1 MKLYEKFNF
10 LTCIILFYSYSLSVG
25 AKEKVIIIADEISV
39 SNQGVKL
46 IATGNVKIQYGDY
59 QLNTTELTYDKEKN
73 LLSANHPIELKNKN
87 VFKIIASS
95 AEISDDFKKIIA
107 SHASA
112 LIEKTF
118 YVRSQKMVRFKNGQ
132 SSFYSSIGT
141 TCEVCPSSPVP
152 MWQIKSEMIRH
163 DSKKHQLHF
172 KNARMEF
179 LGLPVFY
186 TPYLRIPEPGVKRAT
201 GLLTPKILTSDLL
214 GVGLKQPFYLN
225 LSRSSDVTFSLLK
238 TSKTE
243 KKLKPQLN
251 FKLSDKDLLVV
262 DSIAKYYSI
271 NIDSGEINWSK
282 NSTYPFNSEIKK
294 YKDKFFVVDYKNTLR
309 CYYVDDGSECWNL
322 QTEDSFTISNSKFS
336 LIIIEDMVIFNN
348 SIGDITAVDIETG
361 MITWQ
366 LPTQSSSIINETYNF
381 KISKLVSD
389 NKSIYFSNNKN
400 EFYSIDVKTGV
411 TNWINDIN
419 SNLTPIIIGNLLFT
433 VSNNGYLYVIE
444 KDKGNIIRITD
455 LYINYKIK
463 KRKNINP
470 VGFAIGN
477 SKLFLTNTDGNMIF
491 VDLRLGN
498 ITGIEKVTGNLTS
511 KPFIFN
517 QNLFVIRNGSI
528 VQYN

>member
-1 MKLYEKFNF
+1 MNRLAVLILSFFLVNNCSFNENSGIWKDKQKA
-10 LTCIILFYSYSLSVG
+10 LEDQKNI
-25 AKEKVIIIADEISV
+25 EKVFLDKELVTSEFNQELEIDLANIKTNNKIIDNKNNFGSQNYEGLFNKVGNYKFS
-39 SNQGVKL
+39 KL
-46 IATGNVKIQYGDY
+46 ENVN
-59 QLNTTELTYDKEKN
+59 QLNFRPIFLDNGLIFFDKKG
-73 LLSANHPIELKNKN
+73 S
-87 VFKIIASS
+87 IIRF
-95 AEISDDFKKIIA
+95 DN
-107 SHASA
+107 
-112 LIEKTF
+112 
-118 YVRSQKMVRFKNGQ
+118 SQKILWKKNH
-132 SSFYSSIGT
+132 Y
-141 TCEVCPSSPVP
+141 
-152 MWQIKSEMIRH
+152 
-163 DSKKHQLHF
+163 
-172 KNARMEF
+172 
-179 LGLPVFY
+179 
-186 TPYLRIPEPGVKRAT
+186 
-201 GLLTPKILTSDLL
+201 
-214 GVGLKQPFYLN
+214 
-225 LSRSSDVTFSLLK
+225 
-238 TSKTE
+238 SKTE

-455 LYINYKIK
+455 LYINYKVK